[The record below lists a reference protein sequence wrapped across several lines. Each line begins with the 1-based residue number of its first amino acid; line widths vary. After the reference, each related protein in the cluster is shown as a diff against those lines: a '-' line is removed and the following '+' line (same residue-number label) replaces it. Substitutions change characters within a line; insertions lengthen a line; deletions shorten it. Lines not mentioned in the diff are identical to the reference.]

1 MAEDVIEV
9 VVIGGKV
16 RCIYLNNF
24 RIAGSKPWAD
34 EQQKVTTFKVEAG
47 EIRQHLKRAIK
58 K

>member
-1 MAEDVIEV
+1 MSEDVLEV

-24 RIAGSKPWAD
+24 RIVGSKPWAD
-34 EQQKVTTFKVEAG
+34 EPQKVTTFKVEAG
-47 EIRQHLKRAIK
+47 EIRQHLKRATK